1 LEGLAVLDLDFSKPI
16 TESFP
21 SARELR
27 DTLAVKLREVDVLKK
42 LLPIAERLEE
52 YRAADEQNKRA
63 S

>member
-1 LEGLAVLDLDFSKPI
+1 VLDLDISKPI

-52 YRAADEQNKRA
+52 YRAADQQRNVELA